1 MPRTMLLRCSSP
13 EDVDARLTSCKAA
26 ANLDRVPVVA
36 TMHLDSPRNASCPFC
51 DSGRKWKHCACS
63 DENVFMLTFYP
74 DGYRFPTQRDRR
86 LSRGM
91 SWAAVVGLT
100 GLTLQ

>member
-1 MPRTMLLRCSSP
+1 
-13 EDVDARLTSCKAA
+13 
-26 ANLDRVPVVA
+26 
-36 TMHLDSPRNASCPFC
+36 
-51 DSGRKWKHCACS
+51 
-63 DENVFMLTFYP
+63 MLTFYP
-74 DGYRFPTQRDRR
+74 DGYRFPTQRDQR